1 MEFRNLKHVC
11 VLELS
16 FEVQNKTKALMI
28 NCGSNASPASVEHKM
43 KKKNLCQIL
52 CSKICNKYLLKHQQK
67 VFRKNKM
74 LSSNWIRIFSLW
86 LSGVYDYN
94 KDLLYTLIYVT
105 E

>member
-43 KKKNLCQIL
+43 KKKKSVSNSLFKNLQ
-52 CSKICNKYLLKHQQK
+52 
-67 VFRKNKM
+67 
-74 LSSNWIRIFSLW
+74 
-86 LSGVYDYN
+86 
-94 KDLLYTLIYVT
+94 
-105 E
+105 

>member
-43 KKKNLCQIL
+43 KKKICVKFFVQKSAINT
-52 CSKICNKYLLKHQQK
+52 CSNTNKKYLGKTKCYLQIGYEYFLYGS
-67 VFRKNKM
+67 V
-74 LSSNWIRIFSLW
+74 
-86 LSGVYDYN
+86 VYTIIT
-94 KDLLYTLIYVT
+94 KIYIH
-105 E
+105 